1 MLLFHAL
8 KQALREGFSF
18 SALRSDIVAGV
29 TVGVVA
35 IPLGMALAIAVGVP
49 PQHGLYTVI
58 VAGLLAAL
66 FGGSRFNITGPTAA
80 FVVILLPITQ
90 QYGLSGLMLA
100 TLMSGVILLLMGV
113 MRLGQLV
120 AYVPY
125 PVTTGFTAG
134 IGLVIAFLQLKDL
147 LGLTVEGS
155 PIHFPEKVMA
165 YASALPSTNYTDA
178 VVGLAT
184 IAAFILWAKLKTRL
198 PAHVVALAAGTVLA
212 FVFNQ
217 WGVSHVSL
225 LGEKFQYQI
234 GDLIGHGIPQV
245 LPQFVMPWQDA
256 AFGWDLVVELLP
268 AAFTIAMLGCIES
281 LLCAVVA
288 DGMTGTK
295 HNPNAEL
302 VGQGLANMVVP
313 FFGGIP
319 ATAAIAR
326 TATNIRAGAF
336 SPVSA
341 IIHALFV
348 LAAMIVLAPM
358 LSYIPMSAL
367 AGLLI
372 MVAWNM
378 SEAPHF
384 VHTLKVAPRRDVAVL
399 LTCFTLTVVFDM
411 VVAVV
416 VGLLLASLLFI
427 QRIATLT
434 NVTVVNREHEHL
446 DFGDDVVVY
455 DINGPL
461 FFAASEKA
469 FNMIELSGAETKA
482 VVLDF
487 SDVTMMDIT
496 AIHAFE
502 SALDRIHQYPVIL
515 LGVAANV
522 EKKLATAG
530 VLNAD
535 NILLYSS
542 APLLREHLASNHH
555 NLLSQ
560 ESTPSPVSLYTA
572 SEGA

>member
-8 KQALREGFSF
+8 KQAWRKGYSF
-18 SALRSDIVAGV
+18 STLRADIVAGI

-49 PQHGLYTVI
+49 PQHGLYTVV

-100 TLMSGVILLLMGV
+100 TLMSGVILLLMGLL
-113 MRLGQLV
+113 RLGQLV

-147 LGLTVEGS
+147 FGLTVEGS
-155 PIHFPEKVMA
+155 PVHFPEKVMA
-165 YASALPSTNYTDA
+165 YTSAMPSINYADA
-178 VVGLAT
+178 MVGFGT
-184 IAAFILWAKLKTRL
+184 IATFILWAKLKNRI
-198 PAHVVALAAGTVLA
+198 PPHVVALAIGTVLA
-212 FVFNQ
+212 LLMNQ
-217 WGVSHVSL
+217 WGASHVGL
-225 LGEKFQYQI
+225 LGEKFHYQI
-234 GDLIGHGIPQV
+234 GDLIGQGIPQV
-245 LPQFVMPWQDA
+245 LPQLVMPWQDPQ
-256 AFGWDLVVELLP
+256 FSWGLVVELLP

-326 TATNIRAGAF
+326 TATNIRAGGF

-341 IIHALFV
+341 ITHALFV

-358 LSYIPMSAL
+358 LSFIPMSAL

-411 VVAVV
+411 VVAVA
-416 VGLLLASLLFI
+416 VGLVLAGVLFI

-434 NVTVVNREHEHL
+434 SVTVVNREHQHQN
-446 DFGDDVVVY
+446 FGDDVVVY

-469 FNMIELSGAETKA
+469 FNVIDHSQVDTRA

-487 SDVTMMDIT
+487 SDVTTIDIT

-502 SALDRIHQYPVIL
+502 SALERIRQYPVYL
-515 LGVAANV
+515 LGVATHV

-530 VLNAD
+530 VLMAD
-535 NILLYSS
+535 NIALYPSPQS
-542 APLLREHLASNHH
+542 LREHLAINRH
-555 NLLSQ
+555 NVLSQ
-560 ESTPSPVSLYTA
+560 ESTPSAVSLYTA
-572 SEGA
+572 S

>member
-8 KQALREGFSF
+8 SQAWKDGYSF
-18 SALRSDIVAGV
+18 SKFRADIVSGI
-29 TVGVVA
+29 TVGIVA

-58 VAGLLAAL
+58 VAGFLAAL
-66 FGGSRFNITGPTAA
+66 LGGSRFNITGPTAA

-90 QYGLSGLMLA
+90 KYGLSGLMLA
-100 TLMSGVILLLMGV
+100 TMMSGIILLLMGV
-113 MRLGQLV
+113 FRLGQLV

-134 IGLVIAFLQLKDL
+134 IGFVIAFLQLKDL
-147 LGLTVEGS
+147 LGLHIQGS

-165 YASALPSTNYTDA
+165 YSHAMPTANYADA
-178 VVGLAT
+178 IVGIVT
-184 IAAFILWAKLKTRL
+184 IFVFIGWAKLATRIPPHL
-198 PAHVVALAAGTVLA
+198 VSLLVGTLLALALNKFGPE
-212 FVFNQ
+212 
-217 WGVSHVSL
+217 HVTL
-225 LGEKFQYQI
+225 LGEKFSYTI
-234 GDLIGHGIPQV
+234 GDIVGHGIPQEA
-245 LPQFVMPWQDA
+245 PQFIALWKSDTFNWTTMIELMPSA
-256 AFGWDLVVELLP
+256 L
-268 AAFTIAMLGCIES
+268 TIAMLGCIES

-288 DGMTGTK
+288 DGMTSKK

-302 VGQGLANMVVP
+302 VGQGIANMVVP

-326 TATNIRAGAF
+326 TATNIRSGAF
-336 SPVSA
+336 SPISG
-341 IIHALFV
+341 ITHALFV
-348 LAAMIVLAPM
+348 LAAMIVLAPV
-358 LSYIPMSAL
+358 LSCVPMSAL

-399 LTCFTLTVVFDM
+399 MTCFILTVAFDM
-411 VVAVV
+411 VVAVI
-416 VGLLLASLLFI
+416 VGLLLAGVLFI

-434 NVTVVNREHEHL
+434 TVTITHDEHPHL
-446 DFGDDVVVY
+446 NFGDDVVVY

-469 FNMIELSGAETKA
+469 FSVIEHATTETRA

-487 SDVTMMDIT
+487 SDVSTIDIT

-502 SALDRIHQYPVIL
+502 TALDRLSELPVYL
-515 LGVAANV
+515 VGVQSHV
-522 EKKLATAG
+522 ERKLYHAG
-530 VLNAD
+530 VFDAENV
-535 NILLYSS
+535 
-542 APLLREHLASNHH
+542 HLSHSVGQLQQVLMINSH
-555 NLLSQ
+555 NGSVK
-560 ESTPSPVSLYTA
+560 ESTL
-572 SEGA
+572 

>member
-1 MLLFHAL
+1 MLLFDAF
-8 KQALREGFSF
+8 KQAWREGFSL
-18 SALRSDIVAGV
+18 SSLRSDIVSGV

-66 FGGSRFNITGPTAA
+66 LGGSRFNITGPTAA

-100 TLMSGVILLLMGV
+100 TMMSGVILLLMGIL
-113 MRLGQLV
+113 RLGQLV

-134 IGLVIAFLQLKDL
+134 IGLTIAFLQLKDL
-147 LGLTVEGS
+147 LGLSVAS
-155 PIHFPEKVMA
+155 NPIHFPEKVVA
-165 YASALPSTNYTDA
+165 YASAMPTLNMADA
-178 VVGLAT
+178 LIGVVT
-184 IAAFILWAKLKTRL
+184 IAAFILWAKLKTKV
-198 PAHVVALAAGTVLA
+198 PAHVVALLAGTLLA
-212 FVFNQ
+212 LLVNH
-217 WGVSHVSL
+217 GSGGHVGL
-225 LGEKFQYQI
+225 LGEKFHYQI
-234 GDLIGHGIPQV
+234 GDLVGQGIPQV
-245 LPQFVMPWQDA
+245 LPQLVMPWQDGHFSWA
-256 AFGWDLVVELLP
+256 LVVELLP

-336 SPVSA
+336 SPLSA
-341 IIHALFV
+341 IVHSLFV
-348 LAAMIVLAPM
+348 LAAMIALAPM
-358 LSYIPMSAL
+358 LSYVPMSAL

-416 VGLLLASLLFI
+416 VGLLLAGVLFI
-427 QRIATLT
+427 QRIASLT
-434 NVTVVNREHEHL
+434 TVDKVAGGHPHQN
-446 DFGDDVVVY
+446 FGEDVVVY

-469 FNMIELSGAETKA
+469 LSVIDYTAPETQA

-487 SDVTMMDIT
+487 SDVTTIDIT
-496 AIHAFE
+496 AIHALE
-502 SALDRIHQYPVIL
+502 NAIDRIRDYPVYL
-515 LGVAANV
+515 LGVAAHI
-522 EKKLATAG
+522 EKKLAAAG
-530 VLNAD
+530 LLTVD
-535 NILLYSS
+535 NVACCGS
-542 APLLREHLASNHH
+542 AESLREHLAIKTH
-555 NLLSQ
+555 NVQSK
-560 ESTPSPVSLYTA
+560 ESTLPSVSLYTA
-572 SEGA
+572 S

>member
-8 KQALREGFSF
+8 SQAWKDGYSF
-18 SALRSDIVAGV
+18 SKFRSDIVAGV
-29 TVGVVA
+29 TVGIVA

-100 TLMSGVILLLMGV
+100 TLMSGVILVLMGIF
-113 MRLGQLV
+113 RLGQLV

-147 LGLTVEGS
+147 LGLSVAGN

-165 YASALPSTNYTDA
+165 YASALPSVNFADTA
-178 VVGLAT
+178 VGLIT
-184 IAAFILWAKLKTRL
+184 ITVFIGWSKLKTRI
-198 PAHVVALAAGTVLA
+198 PPHVVALVSGTLLA
-212 FVFNQ
+212 LLMNHF
-217 WGVSHVSL
+217 GSSHVGL
-225 LGEKFQYQI
+225 LGEKFHYQI
-234 GDLIGHGIPQV
+234 GDLIGQGIPQV
-245 LPQFVMPWQDA
+245 LPQFNLLWHNDSVNWS
-256 AFGWDLVVELLP
+256 LVVELLP

-288 DGMTGTK
+288 DGMTGKK

-302 VGQGLANMVVP
+302 IGQGLANIVVP

-326 TATNIRAGAF
+326 TATNIRSGAF

-348 LAAMIVLAPM
+348 LAAMIALAPM
-358 LSYIPMSAL
+358 LSYVPMSAL

-411 VVAVV
+411 VIAVV
-416 VGLLLASLLFI
+416 VGLLLAGVLFI
-427 QRIATLT
+427 QRIASLT
-434 NVTVVNREHEHL
+434 TVTVVGDQHEHL
-446 DFGDDVVVY
+446 DLGSDVVVY

-469 FNMIELSGAETKA
+469 FSVIDRSSIDTRA

-487 SDVTMMDIT
+487 TDVSTIDIT

-502 SALDRIHQYPVIL
+502 NALDRIRHYPVYL
-515 LGVAANV
+515 LGVAPHV
-522 EKKLATAG
+522 KTKLVNAG
-530 VLNAD
+530 VLAAD
-535 NILLYSS
+535 NITLYAS
-542 APLLREHLASNHH
+542 APSLREHLAINHH
-555 NLLSQ
+555 NVSFQ
-560 ESTPSPVSLYTA
+560 ESTPSTVSLYTA
-572 SEGA
+572 DTGV

>member
-8 KQALREGFSF
+8 RQAWAEGFSF
-18 SALRSDIVAGV
+18 SKIRADLIAGI

-100 TLMSGVILLLMGV
+100 TLMSGMILVLMGLL
-113 MRLGQLV
+113 RLGQLV

-147 LGLTVEGS
+147 LGLHVATNAV
-155 PIHFPEKVMA
+155 HFPEKVMA
-165 YASALPSTNYTDA
+165 YAQALPTINGADA
-178 VVGLAT
+178 AVGFAT
-184 IAAFILWAKLKTRL
+184 IAIFIGWAKLKTRI
-198 PAHVVALAAGTVLA
+198 PPHVVALVTGTVIALIVNNMTGA
-212 FVFNQ
+212 
-217 WGVSHVSL
+217 HVGL

-234 GDLIGHGIPQV
+234 GDLIGQGIPQV
-245 LPQFVMPWQDA
+245 LPQFILPWGEDGMNWA
-256 AFGWDLVVELLP
+256 LVVDLLP

-288 DGMTGTK
+288 DGMTGKK
-295 HNPNAEL
+295 HNPDAEL

-326 TATNIRAGAF
+326 TATNIRAGGF
-336 SPVSA
+336 SPLSA
-341 IIHALFV
+341 IVHALFV
-348 LAAMIVLAPM
+348 LAAMIVLAPA
-358 LSYIPMSAL
+358 LSYVPMSAL

-399 LTCFTLTVVFDM
+399 LTCFSLTVVFDM

-416 VGLLLASLLFI
+416 VGLLLAGVLFI
-427 QRIATLT
+427 QRIASLT
-434 NVTVVNREHEHL
+434 TVSVSQSHQHL
-446 DFGDDVVVY
+446 ELGDDVVVY

-469 FNMIELSGAETKA
+469 FAVIDNALSDTRA

-487 SDVTMMDIT
+487 TDVTTIDIT
-496 AIHAFE
+496 AIHALE
-502 SALDRIHQYPVIL
+502 NAVDRIRDYPVYFY
-515 LGVAANV
+515 GVAPHVAV
-522 EKKLATAG
+522 KLTNAG
-530 VLNAD
+530 VLAGENIALVADVAALRQQLAQNAD
-535 NILLYSS
+535 NVSV
-542 APLLREHLASNHH
+542 
-555 NLLSQ
+555 Q
-560 ESTPSPVSLYTA
+560 ESTPSTVSLYTA
-572 SEGA
+572 DTGA

>member
-8 KQALREGFSF
+8 KQAWQEGYTFSK
-18 SALRSDIVAGV
+18 LRSDIVAGV

-100 TLMSGVILLLMGV
+100 TLMSGVILLLMGLL
-113 MRLGQLV
+113 RLGQLV

-147 LGLTVEGS
+147 LGLTVAGN

-165 YASALPSTNYTDA
+165 YAGALPTMNYADTL
-178 VVGLAT
+178 VGIGT
-184 IAAFILWAKLKTRL
+184 IAAFILWARLKSRI
-198 PAHVVALAAGTVLA
+198 PAHVIALAAGTLLA
-212 FVFNQ
+212 FSFNQ
-217 WGVSHVSL
+217 WGGAHVGL
-225 LGEKFQYQI
+225 LGETFQYQI
-234 GDLIGHGIPQV
+234 GDLVGQGIPQV
-245 LPQFVMPWQDA
+245 LPQLVMPWQDA
-256 AFGWDLVVELLP
+256 EFSWALVIELLP

-288 DGMTGTK
+288 DGMTGSK

-302 VGQGLANMVVP
+302 VGQGVANMLVP

-341 IIHALFV
+341 ITHALFV

-416 VGLLLASLLFI
+416 IGLLLAGVLFI

-434 NVTVVNREHEHL
+434 SVTMVGREHQHQ
-446 DFGDDVVVY
+446 DFGEDVVVY

-469 FNMIELSGAETKA
+469 FNVIEHSGADTRA

-487 SDVTMMDIT
+487 SDVSTIDIS
-496 AIHAFE
+496 AIRALE
-502 SALDRIHQYPVIL
+502 SALDRIRHYPVYL
-515 LGVAANV
+515 LGLAPHV
-522 EKKLATAG
+522 EKKMAVAGILA
-530 VLNAD
+530 AD
-535 NILLYSS
+535 NIAVYTSASS
-542 APLLREHLASNHH
+542 LREQLATNRH
-555 NLLSQ
+555 NVLSQ
-560 ESTPSPVSLYTA
+560 ESTPSTVSLYTA
-572 SEGA
+572 G

>member
-1 MLLFHAL
+1 MLLFDAFR
-8 KQALREGFSF
+8 QAWREGFSL
-18 SALRSDIVAGV
+18 SSLRSDIVSGV

-66 FGGSRFNITGPTAA
+66 LGGSRFNITGPTAA

-100 TLMSGVILLLMGV
+100 TMMSGVILLLMGV
-113 MRLGQLV
+113 LRLGQLV

-134 IGLVIAFLQLKDL
+134 IGLTIAFLQLKDL
-147 LGLTVEGS
+147 LGLSVATN
-155 PIHFPEKVMA
+155 PIHFPEKVVA
-165 YASALPSTNYTDA
+165 YANAMPTLNMADAL
-178 VVGLAT
+178 VGGVT
-184 IAAFILWAKLKTRL
+184 IAVFILWAKLKTKV
-198 PAHVVALAAGTVLA
+198 PAHVVALLAGTLVAL
-212 FVFNQ
+212 FVNQ
-217 WGVSHVSL
+217 MGGNHVGL
-225 LGEKFQYQI
+225 LGEKFHYQI
-234 GDLIGHGIPQV
+234 GDLVGQGIPQV
-245 LPQFVMPWQDA
+245 LPQLVMPWQGGH
-256 AFGWDLVVELLP
+256 FSWDLVIELLP

-302 VGQGLANMVVP
+302 VGQGLANIVVP

-336 SPVSA
+336 SPLSA
-341 IIHALFV
+341 IVHALFV
-348 LAAMIVLAPM
+348 LAAMIALAPM
-358 LSYIPMSAL
+358 LSYVPMSAL

-378 SEAPHF
+378 SEALHF
-384 VHTLKVAPRRDVAVL
+384 VHTLKIAPRRDVAVL

-416 VGLLLASLLFI
+416 VGLLLAGVLFI
-427 QRIATLT
+427 QRIASLT
-434 NVTVVNREHEHL
+434 TVDRVAGGHPHQS
-446 DFGDDVVVY
+446 FGEDVVVY

-469 FNMIELSGAETKA
+469 LSVIDYTAPETQA

-487 SDVTMMDIT
+487 TDVTTIDIT
-496 AIHAFE
+496 AIN
-502 SALDRIHQYPVIL
+502 ALENAIDRIREYPVYL
-515 LGVAANV
+515 LGVAAHI
-522 EKKLATAG
+522 EKKLAAAG
-530 VLNAD
+530 LLTVD
-535 NILLYSS
+535 NVACCGS
-542 APLLREHLASNHH
+542 AESLREHLAIKTH
-555 NLLSQ
+555 NVQSK
-560 ESTPSPVSLYTA
+560 ESTLPSVSLYTA
-572 SEGA
+572 S

>member
-1 MLLFHAL
+1 MLVFNAM
-8 KQALREGFSF
+8 KQAWREGFSF
-18 SALRSDIVAGV
+18 STLRSDVIAGI

-66 FGGSRFNITGPTAA
+66 LGGSRFNITGPTAA

-100 TLMSGVILLLMGV
+100 TLMSGVILLLMGLL
-113 MRLGQLV
+113 RLGQLV

-134 IGLVIAFLQLKDL
+134 IGLTIAFLQLKDL
-147 LGLTVEGS
+147 LGLTVATN
-155 PIHFPEKVMA
+155 PIHFPEKVVA
-165 YASALPSTNYTDA
+165 YASAMPSINLADA
-178 VVGLAT
+178 LVGGLT
-184 IAAFILWAKLKTRL
+184 IAAFILWAKLKTKV
-198 PAHVVALAAGTVLA
+198 PAHVVALLTGTVVALIVNA
-212 FVFNQ
+212 SGQ
-217 WGVSHVSL
+217 GHVGL

-234 GDLIGHGIPQV
+234 GDLIGQGIPQV
-245 LPQFVMPWQDA
+245 LPQLVLPWQEGQ
-256 AFGWDLVVELLP
+256 FSWSLVVELLP

-295 HNPNAEL
+295 HNPNSEL

-336 SPVSA
+336 SPISA
-341 IIHALFV
+341 IVHALFV
-348 LAAMIVLAPM
+348 LAAMIALAPA
-358 LSYIPMSAL
+358 LSFVPMSAL

-384 VHTLKVAPRRDVAVL
+384 VHTLKVAPRRDNAVL
-399 LTCFTLTVVFDM
+399 MTCFTLTVVFDM

-416 VGLLLASLLFI
+416 VGLLLAGLLFI
-427 QRIATLT
+427 QRIASLT
-434 NVTVVNREHEHL
+434 TVEKVGSTHSHL
-446 DFGDDVVVY
+446 NFGEDVVVY

-469 FNMIELSGAETKA
+469 LSVIERAAPETRA
-482 VVLDF
+482 VVMDL
-487 SDVTMMDIT
+487 SDVTTIDIT
-496 AIHAFE
+496 AIHALE
-502 SALDRIHQYPVIL
+502 YALERVRDYPVYL
-515 LGVAANV
+515 LGVAPHI
-522 EKKLATAG
+522 EQKLTSAG
-530 VLNAD
+530 VLALENVA
-535 NILLYSS
+535 LYHSTES
-542 APLLREHLASNHH
+542 LREHLASQTH
-555 NLLSQ
+555 NVLGQ
-560 ESTPSPVSLYTA
+560 ESTPPAVSLYTA
-572 SEGA
+572 S

>member
-1 MLLFHAL
+1 MLLFNAL
-8 KQALREGFSF
+8 RQAWREGFTLST
-18 SALRSDIVAGV
+18 LRADVVAGI

-58 VAGLLAAL
+58 VAGFLAAL
-66 FGGSRFNITGPTAA
+66 LGGSRFNITGPTAA

-90 QYGLSGLMLA
+90 QYGLTGLMLA
-100 TLMSGVILLLMGV
+100 TMMSGAILLLMGV
-113 MRLGQLV
+113 LRLGQLV

-134 IGLVIAFLQLKDL
+134 IGLTIAFLQLKDL
-147 LGLTVEGS
+147 LGLSVATN

-165 YASALPSTNYTDA
+165 YATAMPTINLSDTL
-178 VVGLAT
+178 VGVIT
-184 IAAFILWAKLKTRL
+184 IAVFILWAKLKTKV
-198 PAHVVALAAGTVLA
+198 PAHVVALVSGTLVAL
-212 FVFNQ
+212 VINQ
-217 WGVSHVSL
+217 MDGAHVAL
-225 LGEKFQYQI
+225 LGEKFHYQI
-234 GDLIGHGIPQV
+234 GDIVGQGIPQV
-245 LPQFVMPWQDA
+245 LPQFILPWQDD
-256 AFGWDLVVELLP
+256 AFSWSLVIELLP

-288 DGMTGTK
+288 DGMTSTK

-302 VGQGLANMVVP
+302 VGQGIANMVVP

-326 TATNIRAGAF
+326 TATNIRAGGF
-336 SPVSA
+336 SPISA
-341 IIHALFV
+341 MVHALFV
-348 LAAMIVLAPM
+348 LAAMIALAPM
-358 LSYIPMSAL
+358 LSYVPMSAL

-384 VHTLKVAPRRDVAVL
+384 VHTVKVAPRRDVAVL
-399 LTCFTLTVVFDM
+399 LTCFILTVVFDM

-416 VGLLLASLLFI
+416 VGLLLAGLLFI

-434 NVTVVNREHEHL
+434 TVNVVAGNHPHQN
-446 DFGDDVVVY
+446 FGDDVIVY

-469 FNMIELSGAETKA
+469 LSVIDRINLDARA
-482 VVLDF
+482 VVMDF
-487 SDVTMMDIT
+487 TDVTTIDIT

-502 SALDRIHQYPVIL
+502 NALDRVRDYPVYL
-515 LGVAANV
+515 VGVAPHIV
-522 EKKLATAG
+522 DKLNTAG
-530 VLNAD
+530 VLALE
-535 NILLYSS
+535 NIALFDSAEALRAHLSS
-542 APLLREHLASNHH
+542 KAH
-555 NLLSQ
+555 NVQ
-560 ESTPSPVSLYTA
+560 P
-572 SEGA
+572 

>member
-8 KQALREGFSF
+8 SQAWKDGYSF
-18 SALRSDIVAGV
+18 SKFRADIVSGI
-29 TVGVVA
+29 TVGIVA

-58 VAGLLAAL
+58 VAGFLAAL
-66 FGGSRFNITGPTAA
+66 LGGSRFNITGPTAA

-90 QYGLSGLMLA
+90 KYGLSGLMLA
-100 TLMSGVILLLMGV
+100 TMMSGIILLLMGV
-113 MRLGQLV
+113 FRLGQLV

-134 IGLVIAFLQLKDL
+134 IGFVIAFLQLKDL
-147 LGLTVEGS
+147 LGLHIQGS

-165 YASALPSTNYTDA
+165 YAHAMPTANYADA
-178 VVGLAT
+178 IVGIVT
-184 IAAFILWAKLKTRL
+184 VFVFIGWAKLKTRIPPHL
-198 PAHVVALAAGTVLA
+198 VSLLVGTILALALNKFGPE
-212 FVFNQ
+212 
-217 WGVSHVSL
+217 HVTL
-225 LGEKFQYQI
+225 LGEKFSYTI
-234 GDLIGHGIPQV
+234 GDIVGHGIPQEA
-245 LPQFVMPWQDA
+245 PQFMALWKSDTFNWATVIELMPSA
-256 AFGWDLVVELLP
+256 L
-268 AAFTIAMLGCIES
+268 TIAMLGCIES

-288 DGMTGTK
+288 DGMTSKK

-302 VGQGLANMVVP
+302 VGQGIANMVVP

-326 TATNIRAGAF
+326 TATNIRSGAF
-336 SPVSA
+336 SPISG
-341 IIHALFV
+341 ITHALFV
-348 LAAMIVLAPM
+348 LAAMIVLAPV
-358 LSYIPMSAL
+358 LSYVPMSAL

-399 LTCFTLTVVFDM
+399 MTCFILTVAFDM
-411 VVAVV
+411 VVAVI
-416 VGLLLASLLFI
+416 VGLLLAGVLFI

-434 NVTVVNREHEHL
+434 TVTITHDEHL
-446 DFGDDVVVY
+446 HLNFGDDVVVY

-469 FNMIELSGAETKA
+469 FSVIEHATTETRA

-487 SDVTMMDIT
+487 SDVSTIDIT

-502 SALDRIHQYPVIL
+502 TALDRLSELPVYL
-515 LGVAANV
+515 VGVQSHV
-522 EKKLATAG
+522 ERKLYHAG
-530 VLNAD
+530 VFDAENV
-535 NILLYSS
+535 
-542 APLLREHLASNHH
+542 HLSHSVGQLQQVLMINSH
-555 NLLSQ
+555 NGSVK
-560 ESTPSPVSLYTA
+560 ESTL
-572 SEGA
+572 

>member
-1 MLLFHAL
+1 MLVFDAL
-8 KQALREGFSF
+8 KQAWREGYSF
-18 SALRSDIVAGV
+18 AALRADLVAGM

-35 IPLGMALAIAVGVP
+35 IPLGMALAIAIGVP

-66 FGGSRFNITGPTAA
+66 FGGSRFNISGPTAA

-100 TLMSGVILLLMGV
+100 TLMSGLILLLMGV
-113 MRLGQLV
+113 LRLGQLV

-147 LGLTVEGS
+147 LGLQVSGN

-165 YASALPSTNYTDA
+165 FGSALPSVNWADA
-178 VVGLAT
+178 GVGVVT
-184 IAAFILWAKLKTRL
+184 ITVFIGWSRLKQRI
-198 PAHVVALAAGTVLA
+198 PPHVVALVAGTVAALA
-212 FVFNQ
+212 LNQ
-217 WGVSHVSL
+217 SDSLHVAL
-225 LGEKFQYQI
+225 LGERFQYQI
-234 GDLIGHGIPQV
+234 GDLIGQGIPQV
-245 LPQFVMPWQDA
+245 LPSLMLPWQA
-256 AFGWDLVVELLP
+256 ASITPELVMALLP
-268 AAFTIAMLGCIES
+268 AAFTIALLGCIES

-295 HNPNAEL
+295 HNPNGEL
-302 VGQGLANMVVP
+302 VGQGLANLVVP

-341 IIHALFV
+341 IVHALFV
-348 LAAMIVLAPM
+348 LAAMLLLAPVLA
-358 LSYIPMSAL
+358 YIPMSAL

-384 VHTLKVAPRRDVAVL
+384 VHTMKVAPRRDVAVL
-399 LTCFTLTVVFDM
+399 LVCFSLTVVFDM
-411 VVAVV
+411 VIAVA
-416 VGLLLASLLFI
+416 VGLLLSGILFI
-427 QRIATLT
+427 QRMASLT
-434 NVTVVNREHEHL
+434 SVTVVAQTHPHL
-446 DFGDDVVVY
+446 DFGEDVVVY

-469 FNMIELSGAETKA
+469 LSVIGRLPQPPRAL
-482 VVLDF
+482 VLDF
-487 SDVTMMDIT
+487 TDVTTMDIT
-496 AIHAFE
+496 AIR
-502 SALDRIHQYPVIL
+502 ALDMALARAGDYPVYL
-515 LGVAANV
+515 LGVAAHV
-522 EKKLATAG
+522 ERKLAAAG
-530 VLNAD
+530 VLAAAQVQ
-535 NILLYSS
+535 LYSS
-542 APLLREHLASNHH
+542 SQSLREHLSTKHH
-555 NLLSQ
+555 NVAPQ
-560 ESTPSPVSLYTA
+560 ESTPSVVSMYTA
-572 SEGA
+572 G

>member
-1 MLLFHAL
+1 MLIFHAL
-8 KQALREGFSF
+8 KQAWQEGFSL
-18 SALRSDIVAGV
+18 SRLRSDLVAGI

-66 FGGSRFNITGPTAA
+66 LGGSRFNITGPTAA

-90 QYGLSGLMLA
+90 QYGLTGLMLA
-100 TLMSGVILLLMGV
+100 TMMSGVILLLMGIL
-113 MRLGQLV
+113 RLGQLV

-134 IGLVIAFLQLKDL
+134 IGLTIAFLQLKDL
-147 LGLTVEGS
+147 LGLTVATN
-155 PIHFPEKVMA
+155 PIHFPEKVVA
-165 YASALPSTNYTDA
+165 YATAMPSINLSDTIVG
-178 VVGLAT
+178 VVT
-184 IAAFILWAKLKTRL
+184 IAAFILWAKLKTKV
-198 PAHVVALAAGTVLA
+198 PAHVVALVTGTLLALVLNH
-212 FVFNQ
+212 F
-217 WGVSHVSL
+217 GSGHVGL
-225 LGEKFQYQI
+225 LGEKFHYQI
-234 GDLIGHGIPQV
+234 GDLVGQGIPQV
-245 LPQFVMPWQDA
+245 LPQFSLPWQDGA
-256 AFGWDLVVELLP
+256 VTWSLVIELLP

-295 HNPNAEL
+295 HNPNGEL
-302 VGQGLANMVVP
+302 VGQGIANIVVP

-341 IIHALFV
+341 IVHALFV
-348 LAAMIVLAPM
+348 LAAMIALAPM
-358 LSYIPMSAL
+358 LSYVPMSAL

-416 VGLLLASLLFI
+416 VGLLLAGLLFI
-427 QRIATLT
+427 QRIASLT
-434 NVTVVNREHEHL
+434 TVSKVSGTHPHQN
-446 DFGDDVVVY
+446 FGDDVVVY

-469 FNMIELSGAETKA
+469 LSVIDCVAPQTRA

-487 SDVTMMDIT
+487 SDVTTVDIT
-496 AIHAFE
+496 AIHALE
-502 SALDRIHQYPVIL
+502 NALDRVRDYPVCLI
-515 LGVAANV
+515 GVGPHI
-522 EKKLATAG
+522 EKKLASAG
-530 VLNAD
+530 VLALEN
-535 NILLYSS
+535 LEVYPSGES
-542 APLLREHLASNHH
+542 LREHLASKGH
-555 NLLSQ
+555 NVQSQ
-560 ESTPSPVSLYTA
+560 ESTPLTVSMYTA
-572 SEGA
+572 S

>member
-8 KQALREGFSF
+8 RQAWDEGFS
-18 SALRSDIVAGV
+18 SSKIRADLIAGI

-66 FGGSRFNITGPTAA
+66 FGGSRFNISGPTAA

-100 TLMSGVILLLMGV
+100 TLMSGMILVLMGLL
-113 MRLGQLV
+113 RLGQLV

-147 LGLTVEGS
+147 LGLHVATNPV
-155 PIHFPEKVMA
+155 HFPEKVMA
-165 YASALPSTNYTDA
+165 YAQALPSTNGADA
-178 VVGLAT
+178 AVGFAT
-184 IAAFILWAKLKTRL
+184 IAIFIGWAKLKTRI
-198 PAHVVALAAGTVLA
+198 PPHVVALLAGTVIALVVNNMTGA
-212 FVFNQ
+212 
-217 WGVSHVSL
+217 HVGL

-234 GDLIGHGIPQV
+234 GDLIGQGIPQV
-245 LPQFVMPWQDA
+245 LPQFTLPWSADGMNWQ
-256 AFGWDLVVELLP
+256 LVVDLLP

-288 DGMTGTK
+288 DGMTGKK
-295 HNPNAEL
+295 HNPDAEL
-302 VGQGLANMVVP
+302 VGQGIANMVVP

-341 IIHALFV
+341 IVHALFV
-348 LAAMIVLAPM
+348 LTAMIVLAPA

-399 LTCFTLTVVFDM
+399 LTCFSLTVVFDM

-416 VGLLLASLLFI
+416 VGLLLAGVLFI
-427 QRIATLT
+427 HRIASLT
-434 NVTVVNREHEHL
+434 TVSVAKSHPHL
-446 DFGDDVVVY
+446 ELGDDVVVY

-469 FNMIELSGAETKA
+469 FAVIDNALTGTRA

-487 SDVTMMDIT
+487 SDVTTIDIT
-496 AIHAFE
+496 AIHALE
-502 SALDRIHQYPVIL
+502 NAVDRIRDYPVYFY
-515 LGVAANV
+515 GVAPHV
-522 EKKLATAG
+522 GTKLSNAG
-530 VLNAD
+530 VFAGENIALVADVASLRKQLAQNAD
-535 NILLYSS
+535 NVSV
-542 APLLREHLASNHH
+542 
-555 NLLSQ
+555 Q
-560 ESTPSPVSLYTA
+560 ESTPSTVSLYTA
-572 SEGA
+572 DTGA

>member
-1 MLLFHAL
+1 MLIFNAL
-8 KQALREGFSF
+8 KQAWREGITLST
-18 SALRSDIVAGV
+18 LRADVIAGI

-66 FGGSRFNITGPTAA
+66 LGGSRFNITGPTAA

-90 QYGLSGLMLA
+90 QYGLTGLMLA

-113 MRLGQLV
+113 LRLGQLV

-134 IGLVIAFLQLKDL
+134 IGLTIAFLQLKDL
-147 LGLTVEGS
+147 LGLTVATN
-155 PIHFPEKVMA
+155 PIHFPEKVVA
-165 YASALPSTNYTDA
+165 YATAMPSINLSDTL
-178 VVGLAT
+178 VGIIT
-184 IAAFILWAKLKTRL
+184 IAVFIGWAKLKTKV
-198 PAHVVALAAGTVLA
+198 PAHVVALVVGTLVALVLNHLGGA
-212 FVFNQ
+212 
-217 WGVSHVSL
+217 HVSL
-225 LGEKFQYQI
+225 LGEKFHYQI
-234 GDLIGHGIPQV
+234 GDLIGQGIPQV
-245 LPQFVMPWQDA
+245 LPQFMLPWQHDG
-256 AFGWDLVVELLP
+256 FSWSLVIELLP

-336 SPVSA
+336 SPISA
-341 IIHALFV
+341 IVHALFV
-348 LAAMIVLAPM
+348 LAAMIALAPM
-358 LSYIPMSAL
+358 LSYVPMSAL

-384 VHTLKVAPRRDVAVL
+384 VHTIKVAPRRDVAVL

-416 VGLLLASLLFI
+416 VGLLLAGLLFI
-427 QRIATLT
+427 QRIASLT
-434 NVTVVNREHEHL
+434 SVNRVEGNHPHL
-446 DFGDDVVVY
+446 NLGDDVVVY

-469 FNMIELSGAETKA
+469 LSVIDRIALDARA
-482 VVLDF
+482 VVMDF
-487 SDVTMMDIT
+487 TDVTTVDIT

-502 SALDRIHQYPVIL
+502 NALDRVRDYPVYL
-515 LGVAANV
+515 LGVAPHVAA
-522 EKKLATAG
+522 KLTTAG
-530 VLNAD
+530 VLAID
-535 NILLYSS
+535 NVALVESVAS
-542 APLLREHLASNHH
+542 LRERLASTSH
-555 NLLSQ
+555 NV
-560 ESTPSPVSLYTA
+560 PS
-572 SEGA
+572 

>member
-1 MLLFHAL
+1 MFLFHAL
-8 KQALREGFSF
+8 SQAWKDGYSF
-18 SALRSDIVAGV
+18 SKFRSDVVAGI
-29 TVGVVA
+29 TVGIVA

-90 QYGLSGLMLA
+90 QYGLTGLMLA
-100 TLMSGVILLLMGV
+100 TFMSGIILVLMGLL
-113 MRLGQLV
+113 RLGQLV

-147 LGLTVEGS
+147 LGLEVAGN

-165 YASALPSTNYTDA
+165 YASALPSIHFAD
-178 VVGLAT
+178 
-184 IAAFILWAKLKTRL
+184 AFIGVVTIVVFIAWAKLKTRI
-198 PAHVVALAAGTVLA
+198 PPHVVALVIGTVLA
-212 FVFNQ
+212 LVMNQ
-217 WGVSHVSL
+217 SRGVHVGL

-234 GDLIGHGIPQV
+234 GDLIGQGIPQV
-245 LPQFVMPWQDA
+245 MPQFNVIWQNDVVT
-256 AFGWDLVVELLP
+256 WSLVIELLP

-295 HNPNAEL
+295 HDSNSEL

-341 IIHALFV
+341 IVHAVFV
-348 LAAMIVLAPM
+348 LAAMVALAPA
-358 LSYIPMSAL
+358 LSYVPMSAL

-384 VHTLKVAPRRDVAVL
+384 VHTLKVAPRRDIAVL
-399 LTCFTLTVVFDM
+399 LTCFSLTVVFDM

-416 VGLLLASLLFI
+416 IGLLLAGILFI

-434 NVTVVNREHEHL
+434 TVTVVDKGHEHL
-446 DFGDDVVVY
+446 DFGSDVLVY

-469 FNMIELSGAETKA
+469 FSVIERSSIDTKV

-487 SDVTMMDIT
+487 TDVTTIDIT

-502 SALDRIHQYPVIL
+502 NALERISHYPVYL
-515 LGVAANV
+515 LGVAPHVAT
-522 EKKLATAG
+522 KLVNSG
-530 VLNAD
+530 VLSAG
-535 NILLYSS
+535 NIALCPSVSS
-542 APLLREHLASNHH
+542 LREHLAINNH
-555 NLLSQ
+555 NLALQ
-560 ESTPSPVSLYTA
+560 ESTPSTVSLYTA
-572 SEGA
+572 DSGI

>member
-1 MLLFHAL
+1 MLLFQAL
-8 KQALREGFSF
+8 KQAWHEGYSF
-18 SALRSDIVAGV
+18 QSLRSDMVAGI

-66 FGGSRFNITGPTAA
+66 LGGSRFNISGPTAA

-100 TLMSGVILLLMGV
+100 TMMSGVILFIMGIF
-113 MRLGQLV
+113 RLGQLV
-120 AYVPY
+120 AYVPA

-134 IGLVIAFLQLKDL
+134 IGLTIAFLQFKDL
-147 LGLTVEGS
+147 LGLTVITN

-165 YASALPSTNYTDA
+165 YASAMPTLNLSDA
-178 VVGLAT
+178 LVGVAT
-184 IAAFILWAKLKTRL
+184 IVVFIGWAKLKTKL
-198 PAHVVALAAGTVLA
+198 PPHVVALVAGTGLALVL
-212 FVFNQ
+212 NQ
-217 WGVSHVSL
+217 LGGAQVGL
-225 LGEKFQYQI
+225 LGEKFHYQI
-234 GDLIGHGIPQV
+234 GDIVGNGIPQV
-245 LPQFVMPWQDA
+245 LPQFILPWQDA
-256 AFGWDLVVELLP
+256 NVSWGLVVELLP

-295 HNPNAEL
+295 HNSNGEL
-302 VGQGLANMVVP
+302 VGQGLANIVVP

-341 IIHALFV
+341 IVHALFV
-348 LAAMIVLAPM
+348 LAAMIALAPA

-384 VHTLKVAPRRDVAVL
+384 VRTLKVAPRRDVAVL

-411 VVAVV
+411 VIAVV
-416 VGLLLASLLFI
+416 VGLLLAGLLFI
-427 QRIATLT
+427 QRIASLT
-434 NVTVVNREHEHL
+434 TVDKVEGGHPHQN
-446 DFGDDVVVY
+446 FGDDVMVY
-455 DINGPL
+455 DFNGPL

-469 FNMIELSGAETKA
+469 LGVIDHTAPGTRA
-482 VVLDF
+482 VVMDF
-487 SDVTMMDIT
+487 SGVSTIDIT

-502 SALDRIHQYPVIL
+502 SALERVKQYPVYL
-515 LGVAANV
+515 LGVAGHI
-522 EKKLATAG
+522 ETKLHNAG
-530 VLNAD
+530 VLAAD
-535 NILLYSS
+535 NVQLSVSS
-542 APLLREHLASNHH
+542 ELLREQLMIKGH
-555 NLLSQ
+555 NVRPQ
-560 ESTPSPVSLYTA
+560 ESTPPSVSLYTA
-572 SEGA
+572 S

>member
-1 MLLFHAL
+1 MLLFNAL
-8 KQALREGFSF
+8 RQSWREGFTLSR
-18 SALRSDIVAGV
+18 LRADVVAGI

-58 VAGLLAAL
+58 VAGFLAAL
-66 FGGSRFNITGPTAA
+66 LGGSRFNITGPTAA

-90 QYGLSGLMLA
+90 QYGLTGLMLA
-100 TLMSGVILLLMGV
+100 TMMSGVILLLMGV
-113 MRLGQLV
+113 LRLGQLV

-134 IGLVIAFLQLKDL
+134 IGLTIAFLQLKDL
-147 LGLTVEGS
+147 LGLSVATN

-165 YASALPSTNYTDA
+165 YASAMPTINMADTLVG
-178 VVGLAT
+178 VVT
-184 IAAFILWAKLKTRL
+184 IAVFILWAKLKTKV
-198 PAHVVALAAGTVLA
+198 PAHVVALVVGTVVAL
-212 FVFNQ
+212 VVNQ
-217 WGVSHVSL
+217 MGGTHVGL
-225 LGEKFQYQI
+225 LGEKFHYQI
-234 GDLIGHGIPQV
+234 GDLVGQGIPQV
-245 LPQFVMPWQDA
+245 LPQFAMPWQDG
-256 AFGWDLVVELLP
+256 AFSWSLVIELLP

-281 LLCAVVA
+281 LLCAVVG

-341 IIHALFV
+341 IVHALFV
-348 LAAMIVLAPM
+348 LAAMIALAPM
-358 LSYIPMSAL
+358 LSYVPMSAL

-384 VHTLKVAPRRDVAVL
+384 VHTVKVAPRRDVAVL

-416 VGLLLASLLFI
+416 VGLLLAGLLFI
-427 QRIATLT
+427 QRIASLT
-434 NVTVVNREHEHL
+434 TVNVVAGNHPHQN
-446 DFGDDVVVY
+446 FGDDVLVY

-469 FNMIELSGAETKA
+469 LSVIDRINLDTRA
-482 VVLDF
+482 VVMDF
-487 SDVTMMDIT
+487 SDVTTIDIT
-496 AIHAFE
+496 AIHALE
-502 SALDRIHQYPVIL
+502 NALDRVRDYPVYL
-515 LGVAANV
+515 VGVAPHIV
-522 EKKLATAG
+522 EKLTTAG
-530 VLNAD
+530 VFAIE
-535 NILLYSS
+535 NISRFDS
-542 APLLREHLASNHH
+542 AEALRAHLSLKAH
-555 NLLSQ
+555 NVQ
-560 ESTPSPVSLYTA
+560 P
-572 SEGA
+572 

>member
-1 MLLFHAL
+1 MLLFHAF
-8 KQALREGFSF
+8 KQAWREGFSF

-113 MRLGQLV
+113 LRLGQLV

-147 LGLTVEGS
+147 LGLSVEGN

-165 YASALPSTNYTDA
+165 YASALPSASYADA
-178 VVGLAT
+178 AVGLAT
-184 IAAFILWAKLKTRL
+184 IAAFILWARLKTRL
-198 PAHVVALAAGTVLA
+198 PAHVVALVAGTIMA
-212 FVFNQ
+212 FMFNQ
-217 WGVSHVSL
+217 WGTSHVSL

-234 GDLIGHGIPQV
+234 GDLIGRGIPQV
-245 LPQFVMPWQDA
+245 LPQFVTPWQDP

-341 IIHALFV
+341 VTHALFV

-434 NVTVVNREHEHL
+434 NVSVVNREHEHL

-469 FNMIELSGAETKA
+469 FNMIELSGVETSA

-515 LGVAANV
+515 LGVASNV
-522 EKKLATAG
+522 EKKLAIAG

-542 APLLREHLASNHH
+542 AELLREHLASNRH

-560 ESTPSPVSLYTA
+560 ESTPSSVSLYTA
-572 SEGA
+572 NEGA

>member
-1 MLLFHAL
+1 VLLFHAL
-8 KQALREGFSF
+8 KQAWRKGYSF
-18 SALRSDIVAGV
+18 STLRADIVAGI

-49 PQHGLYTVI
+49 PQHGLYTVV

-100 TLMSGVILLLMGV
+100 TLMSGVILLLMGLL
-113 MRLGQLV
+113 RLGQLV

-147 LGLTVEGS
+147 FGLTVEGS
-155 PIHFPEKVMA
+155 PVHFPEKVMA
-165 YASALPSTNYTDA
+165 YTSAMPSINYADA
-178 VVGLAT
+178 MVGFGT
-184 IAAFILWAKLKTRL
+184 IATFILWAKLKNRI
-198 PAHVVALAAGTVLA
+198 PPHVVALATGTVLA
-212 FVFNQ
+212 LLMNRIPPHVVALATGTVLALLMNQ
-217 WGVSHVSL
+217 WGASHVGL
-225 LGEKFQYQI
+225 LGEKFHYQI
-234 GDLIGHGIPQV
+234 GDLIGQGIPQV
-245 LPQFVMPWQDA
+245 LPQLVMPWQDPQ
-256 AFGWDLVVELLP
+256 FSWGLVVELLP

-326 TATNIRAGAF
+326 TATNIRAGGF

-341 IIHALFV
+341 ITHALFV

-358 LSYIPMSAL
+358 LSFIPMSAL

-378 SEAPHF
+378 SEALSGFRYYPCI
-384 VHTLKVAPRRDVAVL
+384 VCAGSDDRTGADAVL
-399 LTCFTLTVVFDM
+399 YSDECLGWIVDHGCLEHVGSPALCAYLEGGSPSGCCCIADM
-411 VVAVV
+411 
-416 VGLLLASLLFI
+416 FYI
-427 QRIATLT
+427 
-434 NVTVVNREHEHL
+434 
-446 DFGDDVVVY
+446 
-455 DINGPL
+455 
-461 FFAASEKA
+461 
-469 FNMIELSGAETKA
+469 
-482 VVLDF
+482 
-487 SDVTMMDIT
+487 
-496 AIHAFE
+496 
-502 SALDRIHQYPVIL
+502 DRGIRHGGCCRGG
-515 LGVAANV
+515 LGVGWSAVYPAYCH
-522 EKKLATAG
+522 
-530 VLNAD
+530 AD
-535 NILLYSS
+535 Q
-542 APLLREHLASNHH
+542 RD
-555 NLLSQ
+555 
-560 ESTPSPVSLYTA
+560 
-572 SEGA
+572 GC

>member
-8 KQALREGFSF
+8 SQAWKDGYSF
-18 SALRSDIVAGV
+18 SEFRSDIVAGV
-29 TVGVVA
+29 TVGIVA

-100 TLMSGVILLLMGV
+100 TLMSGVILVLMGIL
-113 MRLGQLV
+113 RLGQLV

-147 LGLTVEGS
+147 LGLSVAGN

-165 YASALPSTNYTDA
+165 YASALPSVNFADTS
-178 VVGLAT
+178 VGLIT
-184 IAAFILWAKLKTRL
+184 ITVFIAWGQLKTRI
-198 PAHVVALAAGTVLA
+198 PPHVVALVCGTLLA
-212 FVFNQ
+212 LFMNHF
-217 WGVSHVSL
+217 GSSHVGL
-225 LGEKFQYQI
+225 LGEKFHYQI
-234 GDLIGHGIPQV
+234 GDLIGQGIPQV
-245 LPQFVMPWQDA
+245 LPQFKMLWQNNNMDWA
-256 AFGWDLVVELLP
+256 LVVELLP

-288 DGMTGTK
+288 DGMTGKK

-302 VGQGLANMVVP
+302 VGQGLANIVVP

-326 TATNIRAGAF
+326 TATNIRAGAC

-348 LAAMIVLAPM
+348 LAAMVVLAPV
-358 LSYIPMSAL
+358 LSYVPMSVL

-411 VVAVV
+411 VIAVV
-416 VGLLLASLLFI
+416 VGLLLAGVLFI
-427 QRIATLT
+427 QRIASLT
-434 NVTVVNREHEHL
+434 TVTVVRDQHEHL
-446 DFGDDVVVY
+446 DFGSDVVVY

-469 FNMIELSGAETKA
+469 FSVIGRSSVETRA

-487 SDVTMMDIT
+487 TDVSTIDIT

-502 SALDRIHQYPVIL
+502 NALDRINHYPVYL
-515 LGVAANV
+515 LGAAAHV
-522 EKKLATAG
+522 KTKLINAGILTAG
-530 VLNAD
+530 
-535 NILLYSS
+535 NINFYAT
-542 APLLREHLASNHH
+542 APLLREHLATNHH
-555 NLLSQ
+555 NVLPN
-560 ESTPSPVSLYTA
+560 ESTPSTVSLYTA
-572 SEGA
+572 GTGV

>member
-1 MLLFHAL
+1 MLIFN
-8 KQALREGFSF
+8 ALRQAWREGMSL
-18 SALRSDIVAGV
+18 STLRADVIAGI

-66 FGGSRFNITGPTAA
+66 LGGSRFNITGPTAA

-90 QYGLSGLMLA
+90 QYGLTGLMLA
-100 TLMSGVILLLMGV
+100 TMMSGVILLLMGV
-113 MRLGQLV
+113 LRLGQLV

-134 IGLVIAFLQLKDL
+134 IGLTIAFLQLKDL
-147 LGLTVEGS
+147 LGLSVATN
-155 PIHFPEKVMA
+155 PIHFPEKVVA
-165 YASALPSTNYTDA
+165 YATAMPTINLSDAL
-178 VVGLAT
+178 VGIIT
-184 IAAFILWAKLKTRL
+184 IGVFIGWAKLKTKV
-198 PAHVVALAAGTVLA
+198 PAHVVSLVVGTLVALVLNHLGGA
-212 FVFNQ
+212 
-217 WGVSHVSL
+217 HVGL
-225 LGEKFQYQI
+225 LGEKFHYQI
-234 GDLIGHGIPQV
+234 GDLVGQGIPQV
-245 LPQFVMPWQDA
+245 LPQFVMPWQNDA
-256 AFGWDLVVELLP
+256 FSWSLVIELLP

-336 SPVSA
+336 SPISA
-341 IIHALFV
+341 IVHALFV
-348 LAAMIVLAPM
+348 LAAMIALAPM
-358 LSYIPMSAL
+358 LSYVPMSAL

-384 VHTLKVAPRRDVAVL
+384 VHTIKVAPRRDVAVL

-416 VGLLLASLLFI
+416 VGLLLAGLLFI
-427 QRIATLT
+427 QRIASLT
-434 NVTVVNREHEHL
+434 SVNRVEGNHPHL
-446 DFGDDVVVY
+446 DLGEDVVVY

-469 FNMIELSGAETKA
+469 LSVIDRITLDARA
-482 VVLDF
+482 VVMDF
-487 SDVTMMDIT
+487 SDVTTIDIS

-502 SALDRIHQYPVIL
+502 NALDRVRDYPVYL
-515 LGVAANV
+515 LDVAPHVAA
-522 EKKLATAG
+522 KLTTAG
-530 VLNAD
+530 VMAIENVEMVD
-535 NILLYSS
+535 SVQS
-542 APLLREHLASNHH
+542 LRERLASTAH
-555 NLLSQ
+555 N
-560 ESTPSPVSLYTA
+560 VS
-572 SEGA
+572 S

>member
-1 MLLFHAL
+1 
-8 KQALREGFSF
+8 
-18 SALRSDIVAGV
+18 
-29 TVGVVA
+29 
-35 IPLGMALAIAVGVP
+35 
-49 PQHGLYTVI
+49 
-58 VAGLLAAL
+58 
-66 FGGSRFNITGPTAA
+66 
-80 FVVILLPITQ
+80 
-90 QYGLSGLMLA
+90 
-100 TLMSGVILLLMGV
+100 MSGVILLLMGV
-113 MRLGQLV
+113 LRLGQLV

-147 LGLTVEGS
+147 LGLAVEGN
-155 PIHFPEKVMA
+155 PVHFPEKVMA
-165 YASALPSTNYTDA
+165 YTSALPSINYADA
-178 VVGLAT
+178 MVGFGT
-184 IAAFILWAKLKTRL
+184 IATFILWAKLKNRI
-198 PAHVVALAAGTVLA
+198 PPHVVALATGTVLA
-212 FVFNQ
+212 LLMNQ
-217 WGVSHVSL
+217 WGSTHVGL
-225 LGEKFQYQI
+225 LGEKFHYQI
-234 GDLIGHGIPQV
+234 GDLVGQGIPQV
-245 LPQFVMPWQDA
+245 LPQLVMPWQDA
-256 AFGWDLVVELLP
+256 QFSWGLVVELLP

-288 DGMTGTK
+288 DGMTGSK

-341 IIHALFV
+341 ITHALFV

-358 LSYIPMSAL
+358 LSFIPMSAL

-399 LTCFTLTVVFDM
+399 VTCFTLTVVFDM
-411 VVAVV
+411 VIAVV
-416 VGLLLASLLFI
+416 VGLLLAGVLFI

-434 NVTVVNREHEHL
+434 SVTEVNGEHQHQE
-446 DFGDDVVVY
+446 FGDDVVVY

-469 FNMIELSGAETKA
+469 FNVIDHSQVETRA

-487 SDVTMMDIT
+487 SDVTTIDIT

-502 SALDRIHQYPVIL
+502 SALDRIRQYPVYL
-515 LGVAANV
+515 LGVAGHV
-522 EKKLATAG
+522 ERKLATAG
-530 VLNAD
+530 VLMAD
-535 NILLYSS
+535 NISLYPS
-542 APLLREHLASNHH
+542 AELLREHLAINRH
-555 NLLSQ
+555 NVLSQ
-560 ESTPSPVSLYTA
+560 ESTPSAVSLYTA
-572 SEGA
+572 S

>member
-8 KQALREGFSF
+8 RQAWEEGFSF
-18 SALRSDIVAGV
+18 SKLRADLMSGI

-100 TLMSGVILLLMGV
+100 TLMSGVILVLMG
-113 MRLGQLV
+113 MLRLGQLV

-147 LGLTVEGS
+147 LGLQVATNPV
-155 PIHFPEKVMA
+155 HFPEKVMA
-165 YASALPSTNYTDA
+165 YAHAMPTVNGADAL
-178 VVGLAT
+178 VGLAT
-184 IAAFILWAKLKTRL
+184 IAIFIGWAKLKTRI
-198 PAHVVALAAGTVLA
+198 PPHVVALVVGTVMAL
-212 FVFNQ
+212 VLNQ
-217 WGVSHVSL
+217 MSGIHVGL
-225 LGEKFQYQI
+225 LGEKFQYHI
-234 GDLIGHGIPQV
+234 GDVIGQGIPQV
-245 LPQFVMPWQDA
+245 LPQFSLIWEQPS
-256 AFGWDLVVELLP
+256 FSWDLVVELLP

-288 DGMTGTK
+288 DGMTGKK
-295 HNPNAEL
+295 HNPDAEL
-302 VGQGLANMVVP
+302 VGQGIANMVVP

-348 LAAMIVLAPM
+348 LAAMLVLAPM
-358 LSYIPMSAL
+358 LSYVPMSAL

-399 LTCFTLTVVFDM
+399 LTCFSLTVVFDM

-416 VGLLLASLLFI
+416 VGLLLAGVLFI
-427 QRIATLT
+427 QRIASLT
-434 NVTVVNREHEHL
+434 TVAKVESHPHL
-446 DFGDDVVVY
+446 ELGDDVVVY

-469 FNMIELSGAETKA
+469 FAVIDNTPGDTRA

-487 SDVTMMDIT
+487 SDVTTIDIT
-496 AIHAFE
+496 AIHALE
-502 SALDRIHQYPVIL
+502 AAIDRIRHYPVFFY
-515 LGVAANV
+515 GAVPHVVA
-522 EKKLATAG
+522 KLSQAG
-530 VLNAD
+530 VLVGENIALVADDASLRSQLAQNAD
-535 NILLYSS
+535 NVSV
-542 APLLREHLASNHH
+542 
-555 NLLSQ
+555 Q

-572 SEGA
+572 DTGA